1 MWNGTPEGT
10 AMKKQ
15 PIMTAAALAWCALAA
30 AASGGETV
38 EGFTEPYRTLHVA
51 SAEVGTVQS
60 LAVKVGDAVVAG
72 QLLATLDDDLQR
84 AQVAIAQQQA
94 EARGR
99 IRAAEA
105 ERAMNQRR
113 YEKLAQLAGRGQ
125 ASVEETERA
134 KANHEMSEGKLQA
147 EQEEHRLLQLQ
158 HERARLA
165 LLKRSVFSPVNGV
178 VSEVHRQVGE
188 FISPAAPQIVTV
200 VELEPLA
207 ATFLVNRAQ
216 LVRLRSH
223 EVHLRFVETN
233 QATAGMIDSVAPVT
247 DAESGTTAVRVRIA
261 NPSGQF
267 RSGERCQLELP

>member
-1 MWNGTPEGT
+1 MRLLLPFAWLALLGFAANGAPLV
-10 AMKKQ
+10 
-15 PIMTAAALAWCALAA
+15 AA
-30 AASGGETV
+30 ETV
-38 EGFTEPYRTLHVA
+38 EGFAEPYRTMHVA

-72 QLLATLDDDLQR
+72 QLLATLDDDLQK
-84 AQVAIAQQQA
+84 AQLAIAQKQA
-94 EARGR
+94 ESHGR

-113 YEKLAQLAGRGQ
+113 YEKLMQLTARGQ

-134 KANHEMSEGKLQA
+134 KANLEMTEGKLQA

-158 HERARLA
+158 QERARLA
-165 LLKRSVFSPVNGV
+165 LLKRSIFSPASGV
-178 VSEVHRQVGE
+178 VSELHRQVGE
-188 FISPAAPQIVTV
+188 FISPAAPQVVTV
-200 VELEPLA
+200 VELDPLA

-216 LVRLRSH
+216 LVRLRSPQ
-223 EVHLRFVETN
+223 VRLQFAETG
-233 QATAGMIDSVAPVT
+233 QTAAGVIDSVAPVT

-261 NPSGQF
+261 NPHGQL